1 VCCPLHVGLQEPGG
15 TVVCRRAT
23 PSRRWGVM
31 KNTDS
36 PLSQPNTPCGCA
48 GALGLR
54 VDNSV
59 AAGRAL
65 PGRARGVL
73 GDRATGHPSLLTRKR
88 MRERL
93 MISVSFD
100 PALGYVATGGELP
113 VLAALSLSGLWRQLE
128 DAHRGEDVEIKL
140 VLDRAARIERDQRR
154 RGGAARIGDAWPK

>member
-1 VCCPLHVGLQEPGG
+1 
-15 TVVCRRAT
+15 
-23 PSRRWGVM
+23 
-31 KNTDS
+31 
-36 PLSQPNTPCGCA
+36 
-48 GALGLR
+48 
-54 VDNSV
+54 
-59 AAGRAL
+59 
-65 PGRARGVL
+65 
-73 GDRATGHPSLLTRKR
+73 

-100 PALGYVATGGELP
+100 PALGCVATGGELP